1 MNLKDKILAA
11 ADIPEEVVHVP
22 EWDTDV
28 LVRGLDGRTRTRLIA
43 SAVDGNGQVDITR
56 VYPDLLVLS
65 LYDPETREQVFS
77 LDEVDLLLAKSG
89 SALDRIVTAAL
100 TVSGLNA
107 QAVDEAGKD
116 S

>member
-11 ADIPEEVVHVP
+11 ADIPEEIVNVP
-22 EWDTDV
+22 EWGVDV
-28 LVRGLDGRTRTRLIA
+28 LVRGLDGKTRTRLIA
-43 SAVDGNGQVDITR
+43 SAVDNSGQVDISR

-65 LYDPETREQVFS
+65 LYDPETREQVFT

-89 SALDRIVTAAL
+89 SALDRIVTTAL
-100 TVSGLNA
+100 NASGLNA
-107 QAVDEAGKD
+107 TAVDEAGKD